1 MKVTYL
7 MLLAARKQAEKDM
20 KSDPDFDNSSLKVDN
35 FGGLF

>member
-1 MKVTYL
+1 MKITFS